1 MTSITREIKEELLRA
16 AHPEIYGLPNIKSN
30 AKRKADSALAGRVTK
45 RRPAVDNFLKPGSAS
60 PLLPKRPYDEVY
72 TDKDILQQASEAQN
86 EFAYGKRRKRIGGA
100 FVLDTENPTPS
111 MKPVTRQTVFPISGV
126 KRGRS
131 DSGDFDLAP
140 TVQVLLPSKT
150 LKTSEN
156 EEEVS
161 NVPSSASNVELD
173 DIKMRSYKQV
183 TPDLGVQTVDVEM
196 AVASKPSAP
205 ASTADSSRV
214 VSVRPYVRY
223 HPSIRLG
230 PPVRRTRRRRRRRR
244 RVARK
249 SLPLLRRNSKGE
261 ILPNVVYHPSITVT
275 PPSPPLRRDSKG
287 RFLPNVAYHP
297 SITT

>member
-16 AHPEIYGLPNIKSN
+16 SHPEIYGLPIVKSN
-30 AKRKADSALAGRVTK
+30 AKRKADSALAGRVAK
-45 RRPAVDNFLKPGSAS
+45 RRSAVDNFLKPGSAS
-60 PLLPKRPYDEVY
+60 PLLPKRSYDEVY
-72 TDKDILQQASEAQN
+72 TDKDILQQASESQN
-86 EFAYGKRRKRIGGA
+86 EFAYGKRRKRVGGA

-131 DSGDFDLAP
+131 DSGDFDIAP
-140 TVQVLLPSKT
+140 TVQVLIPSKT
-150 LKTSEN
+150 SED
-156 EEEVS
+156 EEEGVS

-183 TPDLGVQTVDVEM
+183 TPDIGVQTVDVEM
-196 AVASKPSAP
+196 AVANKSA
-205 ASTADSSRV
+205 ASNSTADSSRV

-249 SLPLLRRNSKGE
+249 SLPSLRRNSKGH

-287 RFLPNVAYHP
+287 RFLPNVVYHP
-297 SITT
+297 SIAA